1 MPRPAAAWGRAQ
13 LLRWRRCSS
22 ILQGFL
28 TRLSVAPPTPMD
40 RATAL
45 PTGTNHLRGN
55 SALRSRGFG
64 LPSRATTGTKSFAVN
79 RKQSFEVKR
88 NLSVG
93 MISQTNVAAA
103 ADLGAAGRRTPR
115 HAGLRSSADDLPVRL
130 SATTS

>member
-1 MPRPAAAWGRAQ
+1 MKK
-13 LLRWRRCSS
+13 LLVIPLIIAGIS
-22 ILQGFL
+22 ILVLAGCSKEKKAGEIKVGVVQ
-28 TRLSVAPPTPMD
+28 AQ
-40 RATAL
+40 
-45 PTGTNHLRGN
+45 TGTNHLRGN

-64 LPSRATTGTKSFAVN
+64 LPSRVATGTKSFAVN